1 MLIILTRPNQHHH
14 GRRRRANG
22 CRARVAARPQC
33 VQSGIIEY
41 APFEAWPNALLA
53 LLSRRN
59 FDSAARLQI
68 VIFLWSNGVQPSL
81 VADLGVAL
89 RSCGVL
95 CDGAALVNW
104 QSILSRCETDPEY
117 RSKLHAFDI
126 VDGHTYYLDG
136 RIKYR
141 GPE

>member
-14 GRRRRANG
+14 GRRGAPTAVG
-22 CRARVAARPQC
+22 LASPLVLSAFKA
-33 VQSGIIEY
+33 VIEY

-104 QSILSRCETDPEY
+104 QSILSRCQTDPEY